1 MDFFAKIAPLR
12 VGGFLEVHHIS
23 TKLSSDCLETSTSKG
38 WIAITLLH
46 QKDLS
51 PKRTPR
57 LVQAYQSSQCIFWY
71 LITQTK
77 NTFPNPNQYSTNK
90 PHFSLIY
97 SLQHHHV
104 VQPQAE
110 HPLKVMHSFHW
121 RWLKNISGGR
131 HWLVKSTRLKLRSPK
146 IQRWSNKHVWNST
159 WKPWSTCLLQD
170 LNKGKSQHKTPT
182 FERILRNN
190 PIHLNMY
197 KNQKNATS
205 KTIFQGAC
213 SFTGFVPPAAPRDA
227 YSGFSVAQLP
237 QGLVSLFFKPNISHE
252 TKIRCIFAT
261 CGEYIHRC
269 TQWYAAW
276 AV

>member
-23 TKLSSDCLETSTSKG
+23 TELSSDCLEASTSKG

-57 LVQAYQSSQCIFWY
+57 LVEAYQSSQCIFWY

-146 IQRWSNKHVWNST
+146 IQRWSCHSMSEIQHENHGARAYSKIYI
-159 WKPWSTCLLQD
+159 
-170 LNKGKSQHKTPT
+170 NKGKSQHKTPT

-190 PIHLNMY
+190 IHNKY
-197 KNQKNATS
+197 
-205 KTIFQGAC
+205 
-213 SFTGFVPPAAPRDA
+213 
-227 YSGFSVAQLP
+227 
-237 QGLVSLFFKPNISHE
+237 
-252 TKIRCIFAT
+252 
-261 CGEYIHRC
+261 
-269 TQWYAAW
+269 
-276 AV
+276 